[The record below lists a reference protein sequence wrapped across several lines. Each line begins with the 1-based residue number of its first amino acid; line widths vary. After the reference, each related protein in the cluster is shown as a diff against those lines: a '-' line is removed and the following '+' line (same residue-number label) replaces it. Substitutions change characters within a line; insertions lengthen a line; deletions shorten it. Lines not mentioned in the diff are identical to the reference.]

1 MLDTQR
7 KASLG
12 LAIAYL
18 LLMGWSEGWRSALM
32 LVFPLLIPL
41 AMIWYAENIG
51 EYLGW
56 AGRTQIDQA
65 THPALVRWLGWA
77 FLILPGIALVAGCG
91 AF

>member
-12 LAIAYL
+12 LAIAYVL
-18 LLMGWSEGWRSALM
+18 LLWWGEGWRSALV

-41 AMIWYAENIG
+41 AMIWFAEEIG

-56 AGRTQIDQA
+56 AGRSQIDQT
-65 THPALVRWLGWA
+65 THPALMRWLGWA
-77 FLILPGIALVAGCG
+77 FLVLPGIAIVAGG
-91 AF
+91 GVF